1 MGYIAYGYFF
11 FTIYDILHTIY
22 EIMSGLEVALII
34 LVTIWSIIF
43 IIVAVAVLFIFF
55 QIKKAI
61 DKVNQILQ
69 NAEDFT
75 DRAEEFVE
83 SVNSPMKIAKTI
95 GTLVGLF
102 TKVSTGKKKK

>member
-1 MGYIAYGYFF
+1 
-11 FTIYDILHTIY
+11 
-22 EIMSGLEVALII
+22 MSGLEVALII

-43 IIVAVAVLFIFF
+43 IIVAVAVLFVFL
-55 QIKKAI
+55 QIKKAV

-75 DRAEEFVE
+75 DRAEEFVD

-95 GTLVGLF
+95 GTLIGIF
-102 TKVSTGKKKK
+102 AKFSSAKKKK